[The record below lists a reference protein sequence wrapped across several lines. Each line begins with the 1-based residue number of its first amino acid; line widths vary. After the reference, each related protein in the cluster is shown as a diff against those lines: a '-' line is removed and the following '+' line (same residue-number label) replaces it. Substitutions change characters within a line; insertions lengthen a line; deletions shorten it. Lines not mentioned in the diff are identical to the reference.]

1 MTLHQLK
8 VFLQVA
14 RQRSFS
20 RAAKSLFI
28 SQPSVS
34 YQVREL
40 ESELHVELFSQAGRR
55 ISLTQAGHILHDYA
69 QQVERLLEDAVL
81 ALQEL
86 RGLERGTLR
95 VGASTTAGIYVLPEI
110 LGAFKHAHPKIEVR
124 LEIGNW
130 QQVQSRLL
138 ENQLDLVVAGEP
150 SQQPQLAVEPLMPNQ
165 LVAVAAPDHPL
176 ARQRAI
182 SLERLTEEGFIIREA
197 GSGTR
202 STIEKLLAERGIT
215 LSVAMEL
222 GSNGAIKQAVAAGL
236 GVAILSRP
244 ALTLELET
252 QRLVVLDVEGFP
264 VHRTW
269 NIVYRRAGH
278 LSIPAVA
285 FRQFLREWA
294 ASPRVG
300 APGRRRPAAG
310 GRPPLG

>member
-20 RAAKSLFI
+20 QAAKSLFI

-34 YQVREL
+34 YQVQELEREL
-40 ESELHVELFSQAGRR
+40 RVELFSQAGRR

-69 QQVERLLEDAVL
+69 QQVEQLLDDAVL
-81 ALQEL
+81 AMQEL
-86 RGLERGTLR
+86 RGLEGGTLR

-138 ENQLDLVVAGEP
+138 DSQLDLVVAGEP
-150 SQQPQLAVEPLMPNQ
+150 SQQPRLAVEPLMPNE
-165 LVAVAAPDHPL
+165 LVVVAAPDHPL
-176 ARQRAI
+176 AGQRAI
-182 SLERLTEEGFIIREA
+182 PLERLAEESFIIREV

-202 STIEKLLAERGIT
+202 STVERLLAERGGIT
-215 LSVAMEL
+215 LTIAMEL
-222 GSNGAIKQAVAAGL
+222 GSNGAIKQAVAAGM

-252 QRLVVLDVEGFP
+252 ERLVVLDVEGFP

-269 NIVYRRAGH
+269 NIVYMRTGH

-294 ASPRVG
+294 TAPRVE
-300 APGRRRPAAG
+300 APKRPRPASVSG
-310 GRPPLG
+310 

>member
-8 VFLQVA
+8 VFQHVA
-14 RQRSFS
+14 RERSFS

-40 ESELHVELFSQAGRR
+40 ERALHVELFAQNGRR
-55 ISLTQAGHILHDYA
+55 IHLTQAGQILYGYA
-69 QQVERLLEDAVL
+69 QQIGGLMDDAVF

-86 RGLERGTLR
+86 RGLERGLLR

-110 LGAFKHAHPKIEVR
+110 LGAFKQSHPKIDVR

-130 QQVQSRLL
+130 QHVQTRLL
-138 ENQLDLVVAGEP
+138 EADLDLVVAGEP
-150 SQQPQLAVEPLMPNQ
+150 SRQPRLAVEPLMPNE
-165 LVAVAAPDHPL
+165 LVVIGAPDHPL
-176 ARQRAI
+176 ARQRGI
-182 SLERLTEEGFIIREA
+182 PMERLAEEPFIIREP

-202 STIEKLLAERGIT
+202 STVERMMTERAIT
-215 LSVAMEL
+215 LPIAMEL

-236 GVAILSRP
+236 GLAILSLQ
-244 ALTLELET
+244 ALTLEL
-252 QRLVVLDVEGFP
+252 QVGRLVVLDVEGFP
-264 VHRTW
+264 IDRTW
-269 NIVYRRAGH
+269 NIVYAKGAH

-294 ASPRVG
+294 TERAARVS
-300 APGRRRPAAG
+300 
-310 GRPPLG
+310 